1 MERWEKAFSL
11 FSNALILFFYFPAM
25 NSIRGK
31 WALITGATSG
41 FGKATADLF
50 AKNGCNVIIT
60 GRRSEKL
67 EALKHILEE
76 KYGVKILSYCFDV
89 RELNKCVEMAN
100 DLAERE
106 IVPDVLINNAGLAS
120 GKNKIYEGLIGDW
133 EKMIDTNVKGL
144 LYITRSVLPMM
155 VERNQGHVVN
165 IGSTAGHTVY
175 PEGNVYNASK
185 FAVKALNEAINL
197 DLAGTK
203 IRCCSIDPGAA
214 ETEFSLVR
222 FHGDAEKAK
231 KVYDGYQPLKAE
243 DIADIVHYVV
253 TSPAHVNITN
263 LVVYPT
269 AQRNVYVWDKK

>member
-1 MERWEKAFSL
+1 M
-11 FSNALILFFYFPAM
+11 NN

-50 AKNGCNVIIT
+50 AKEGCNLIIT
-60 GRRSEKL
+60 GRRTEKL
-67 EALKHILEE
+67 EAISNVLKE
-76 KYGVKILSYCFDV
+76 KYGVQVLSYCFDV

-100 DLAERE
+100 DLESRE
-106 IVPDVLINNAGLAS
+106 IVPDILVNNAGLAS
-120 GKNKIYEGLIGDW
+120 GKSKIYEGLIGDW
-133 EKMIDTNVKGL
+133 EKMIDTNIKGL

-155 VERNQGHVVN
+155 VERNEGHVINV
-165 IGSTAGHTVY
+165 GSTAGHIVY

-197 DLAGTK
+197 DLAGTN
-203 IRCCSIDPGAA
+203 IRCCSVDPGAA

-231 KVYDGYQPLKAE
+231 KVYEGYDPLMAE
-243 DIADIVHYVV
+243 DIANIIYFVV
-253 TSPAHVNITN
+253 TQPPHVNITN

-269 AQRNVYVWDKK
+269 AQRSVYVWDKKQK

>member
-1 MERWEKAFSL
+1 
-11 FSNALILFFYFPAM
+11 M

-50 AKNGCNVIIT
+50 AKNGCNLIIT

-67 EALKHILEE
+67 EALSHILME
-76 KYGVKILSYCFDV
+76 KYDVQVHAYCFDV
-89 RELNKCVEMAN
+89 RELNRCVEMAN
-100 DLAERE
+100 DLASRD
-106 IVPDVLINNAGLAS
+106 ITPDILVNNAGLAS
-120 GKNKIYEGLIGDW
+120 GKDKIYEGLISDW
-133 EKMIDTNVKGL
+133 EKMIDTNIKGL

-155 VERNQGHVVN
+155 VEKNEGHVIN
-165 IGSTAGHTVY
+165 IGSTAGHIVY

-197 DLAGTK
+197 DLVGTN

-222 FHGDAEKAK
+222 FHGDEAKAA
-231 KVYDGYQPLKAE
+231 KVYEGYEPLKAE
-243 DIADIVHYVV
+243 DIADIIYFVV
-253 TSPAHVNITN
+253 TTPQHVNITN

-269 AQRNVYVWDKK
+269 AQRSVYVWDKK